1 MAEQYDVIIIG
12 GGSAGCAAASRLS
25 EDPKRKVL
33 LLEAGPDPRPL
44 PEMVAE
50 AKNQIRLLM
59 ETDYLTMYPSPRDLD
74 GSICYKLAGKI
85 MGGGS
90 SVNVMAAPRPMRAD
104 MDNWVAAGNPDWSW
118 EKVLPILKRLESDQD
133 FPDSPIHGND
143 GPLYVKR
150 PFTFETPGTA
160 DPVQAFIEAGQQ
172 KGLPLLEDTNIPDPE
187 GVGHPPFSIKDGKRQ
202 STVVAYL
209 DPARDRAN
217 LTIVS
222 EAQVTG
228 LDVSGNRVNAVRYE
242 KDGRQETASGGHV
255 VVSAGVYHTAQ
266 ILMLSGIGRAAD
278 LQKVGIQVVKDMP
291 GLGQNYQDHAV
302 VFMTFECKEEFDA
315 DWIIPRIRYIYKSHA
330 DRDCSNFHISL
341 RPPTQIEGIKP
352 TIPLS
357 ASMLEQMSRGRIYLQ
372 SSDPRELPVIESAM
386 LEDQQDIDS
395 MTTAMAFIKEITET
409 PAMRELYG
417 ELLTPTPSEDWVQY
431 ARATYDSY
439 HHGVGTCLMGPA
451 SNSDAVVDQTLR
463 VHGMDNLWVAD
474 ASIMPTVVHANT
486 NVTCIMIGERLSD
499 FMKAAG
505 G

>member
-1 MAEQYDVIIIG
+1 MAEHYDVIIIG

-25 EDPKRKVL
+25 EDPGRKVL
-33 LLEAGPDPRPL
+33 LLEAGPDPQPI

-50 AKNQIRLLM
+50 AKNQVRLLL
-59 ETDYLTMYPSPRDLD
+59 ETDYLAMYPSPRDLD
-74 GSICYKLAGKI
+74 GSVCYKLAGRI

-90 SVNVMAAPRPMRAD
+90 SVNVMAAPRPMKAD

-118 EKVLPILKRLESDQD
+118 EKVLPVLKRLESDQD
-133 FPDSPIHGND
+133 FPDSPLHGND

-150 PFTFETPGTA
+150 PFTFDAPGTA
-160 DPVQAFIEAGQQ
+160 DPVQAFIEAGQH

-209 DPARDRAN
+209 NPARDRDN
-217 LTIVS
+217 LTIVA
-222 EAQVTG
+222 EALVHK
-228 LDVSGNRVNAVRYE
+228 LDVEGNRVTGVRYE
-242 KDGRQETASGGHV
+242 KDGRQETVTGNQV
-255 VVSAGVYHTAQ
+255 VVSAGVYYSAQ
-266 ILMLSGIGRAAD
+266 LLMLSGIGRGED
-278 LQKVGIQVVKDMP
+278 LDKVGIQVVKDMP
-291 GLGQNYQDHAV
+291 GVGQNYQDHAV

-315 DWIIPRIRYIYKSHA
+315 DWIIPRIRYIYKSHD

-357 ASMLEQMSRGRIYLQ
+357 ASLLEQMNRGRIYLT
-372 SSDPRELPVIESAM
+372 SNDPRELPVIESAM
-386 LEDQQDIDS
+386 LEDRQDIES
-395 MTTAMAFIKEITET
+395 MTRAMEFIKEITET
-409 PAMRELYG
+409 PPMRELYG
-417 ELLTPTPSEDWVQY
+417 DLLTPSPGEDWVKF
-431 ARATYDSY
+431 AKATYDSY
-439 HHGVGTCLMGPA
+439 HHGVGTCLMAPA
-451 SNSDAVVDQTLR
+451 SNPEAVVDETLR

-499 FMKAAG
+499 FVKAAG

>member
-1 MAEQYDVIIIG
+1 MAEHYDVIIIG

-25 EDPKRKVL
+25 EDPRRKVL
-33 LLEAGPDPRPL
+33 LLEAGPDPRPI

-50 AKNQIRLLM
+50 SRNQIRLLM
-59 ETDYLTMYPSPRDLD
+59 ETDYLMMYPSPRDLD
-74 GSICYKLAGKI
+74 GSICYKLAGRI

-90 SVNVMAAPRPMRAD
+90 SVNVMAAPRPMKAD

-118 EKVLPILKRLESDQD
+118 EKVLPVLKRLESDQD
-133 FPDSPIHGND
+133 FPDSPLHGND

-150 PFTFETPGTA
+150 PFTFETPDAA

-222 EAQVTG
+222 EAQVTS

-242 KDGRQETASGGHV
+242 KHGRQETVSGGHV
-255 VVSAGVYHTAQ
+255 VVSAGVYNTAP

-278 LQKVGIQVVKDMP
+278 LQKVGIPVVKDMP
-291 GLGQNYQDHAV
+291 GVGQNYQDHAV

-330 DRDCSNFHISL
+330 DRDCANFHISL

-357 ASMLEQMSRGRIYLQ
+357 ASLLEQMSRGRMYLQ

-386 LEDQQDIDS
+386 LEDSRDIDA
-395 MTTAMAFIKEITET
+395 MTTAMAFIKEVAET

-417 ELLTPTPSEDWVQY
+417 DLLTPGPGEDWARF

-451 SNSDAVVDQTLR
+451 SNSEAVVDQTLR

-499 FMKAAG
+499 FVKEAG

>member
-1 MAEQYDVIIIG
+1 MAEHYDVVIIG

-25 EDPKRKVL
+25 EDPGRKVL
-33 LLEAGPDPRPL
+33 LLEAGPDPRPI

-50 AKNQIRLLM
+50 ARNQIRLLM
-59 ETDYLTMYPSPRDLD
+59 ETDYLMMYPSPRDLD
-74 GSICYKLAGKI
+74 GSTCYKLAGRI

-90 SVNVMAAPRPMRAD
+90 SVNVMAAPRPMKAD
-104 MDNWVAAGNPDWSW
+104 MDHWAAAGNPDWSW
-118 EKVLPILKRLESDQD
+118 EKVLPVLKRLESDQD
-133 FPDSPIHGND
+133 FPDSPLHGND

-150 PFTFETPGTA
+150 PFTFETPDAA
-160 DPVQAFIEAGQQ
+160 DPVQAFIEAGRQ

-187 GVGHPPFSIKDGKRQ
+187 GVGHPPFSIRDGKRQ

-209 DPARDRAN
+209 DPARDRSN

-222 EAQVTG
+222 EARVTG
-228 LDVSGNRVNAVRYE
+228 LVVSGNRVHAVRYE
-242 KDGRQETASGGHV
+242 KDGRQETVSGGHV

-278 LQKVGIQVVKDMP
+278 LQKVGIPVVRDMP
-291 GLGQNYQDHAV
+291 GVGRNYQDHAV
-302 VFMTFECKEEFDA
+302 VFMTFECRQEFDA

-330 DRDCSNFHISL
+330 DRDCANFHLSL
-341 RPPTQIEGIKP
+341 RPPTRIEGIRP

-357 ASMLEQMSRGRIYLQ
+357 ASLLEQMNRGRICLR

-386 LEDQQDIDS
+386 LEDPRDIDA
-395 MTTAMAFIKEITET
+395 MTTAMAFIKEVTET
-409 PAMRELYG
+409 PAMREIYG
-417 ELLTPTPSEDWVQY
+417 DLLTPGPGEDWARF

-451 SNSDAVVDQTLR
+451 SNREAVVDQTLR

-486 NVTCIMIGERLSD
+486 NVSCIMIGERLSD
-499 FMKAAG
+499 FVKEAG

>member
-1 MAEQYDVIIIG
+1 MAEHYDVVIIG

-25 EDPKRKVL
+25 EDPGRKVL
-33 LLEAGPDPRPL
+33 LLEAGPDPRPI

-50 AKNQIRLLM
+50 ARNQIRLLM
-59 ETDYLTMYPSPRDLD
+59 ETDYLMMYPSPRDLD
-74 GSICYKLAGKI
+74 GSTCYKLAGRI

-90 SVNVMAAPRPMRAD
+90 SVNVMAAPRPMKAD
-104 MDNWVAAGNPDWSW
+104 MDDWVAAGNPDWSW
-118 EKVLPILKRLESDQD
+118 DKVLPILKRLESDQD
-133 FPDSPIHGND
+133 FPDSPLHGND

-150 PFTFETPGTA
+150 PFTFETPGAA

-172 KGLPLLEDTNIPDPE
+172 KGLPLLEDTNLPDPE
-187 GVGHPPFSIKDGKRQ
+187 GVGHPPFSIRDGKRQ

-209 DPARDRAN
+209 DPARNRAN

-228 LDVSGNRVNAVRYE
+228 LDVSGNRVHAVRYE
-242 KDGRQETASGGHV
+242 KDGRQETVSGGHV

-278 LQKVGIQVVKDMP
+278 LRKVGVPVVRDVP
-291 GLGQNYQDHAV
+291 GVGRNYQDHAV

-330 DRDCSNFHISL
+330 DRDCANFHISL

-357 ASMLEQMSRGRIYLQ
+357 ASLLEQMNRGRIYLR

-386 LEDQQDIDS
+386 LEDSRDIDA
-395 MTTAMAFIKEITET
+395 MTTAMGFIKEIVET

-417 ELLTPTPSEDWVQY
+417 ELLTPGPGEDWAKF

-439 HHGVGTCLMGPA
+439 HHGVGTCLMAPA
-451 SNSDAVVDQTLR
+451 SNPEAVVDQTLR

-474 ASIMPTVVHANT
+474 ASVMPTVVHANT

-499 FMKAAG
+499 FVKEAG

>member
-1 MAEQYDVIIIG
+1 MADHYDVIIIG

-25 EDPKRKVL
+25 EDPGRKVL
-33 LLEAGPDPRPL
+33 LLEAGPDPRPI

-50 AKNQIRLLM
+50 AKNQVRLLL
-59 ETDYLTMYPSPRDLD
+59 ETDYLAMYPSPRDLD
-74 GSICYKLAGKI
+74 GSICYKLAGRI

-90 SVNVMAAPRPMRAD
+90 SVNVMAAPRPMKAD

-118 EKVLPILKRLESDQD
+118 ESVLPVLKRLESDQD
-133 FPDSPIHGND
+133 FPDSPLHGNS

-150 PFTFETPGTA
+150 PFTFDTPGTA

-209 DPARDRAN
+209 DPARGRDN
-217 LTIVS
+217 LTIVA
-222 EAQVTG
+222 EAQVNK
-228 LDVSGNRVNAVRYE
+228 LDIEGNRVTGVRYE
-242 KDGRQETASGGHV
+242 KDGRQETASANNV
-255 VVSAGVYHTAQ
+255 VVSAGVYYSAQ
-266 ILMLSGIGRAAD
+266 LLMLSGIGRADD
-278 LQKVGIQVVKDMP
+278 LRKLDIEVVKDMP
-291 GLGQNYQDHAV
+291 GVGRNYQDHAV
-302 VFMTFECKEEFDA
+302 VFMTFECKEDFDT

-330 DRDCSNFHISL
+330 ERDCSNFHISL

-357 ASMLEQMSRGRIYLQ
+357 ASLLEQMSRGRLYLQ
-372 SSDPRELPVIESAM
+372 SSDPREFPVIESAM
-386 LEDQQDIDS
+386 LEHQQDIES
-395 MTTAMAFIKEITET
+395 MTRAMEFIKEITET
-409 PAMRELYG
+409 PPMRELYG
-417 ELLTPTPSEDWVQY
+417 DLLTPGPGEDWVKY
-431 ARATYDSY
+431 AQATYDSY

-451 SNSDAVVDQTLR
+451 SNPEAVVDQTLR

-499 FMKAAG
+499 FVKQAG

>member
-1 MAEQYDVIIIG
+1 MAEHYDVVIIG

-25 EDPKRKVL
+25 EDPGRKVL
-33 LLEAGPDPRPL
+33 LLEAGPDPRPI

-50 AKNQIRLLM
+50 ARNQIRLLM
-59 ETDYLTMYPSPRDLD
+59 ETDYLMMYPSPRDLD
-74 GSICYKLAGKI
+74 GSTCYKLAGRI

-90 SVNVMAAPRPMRAD
+90 SVNVMAAPRPMKAD
-104 MDNWVAAGNPDWSW
+104 MDDWVAAGNPDWSW
-118 EKVLPILKRLESDQD
+118 EKVLPVLKRLESDQD
-133 FPDSPIHGND
+133 FPDSPLHGND

-150 PFTFETPGTA
+150 PFTFETPGAA

-187 GVGHPPFSIKDGKRQ
+187 GVGHPPFSIRDGKRQ
-202 STVVAYL
+202 SAVVAYL
-209 DPARDRAN
+209 DPARNRAN

-228 LDVSGNRVNAVRYE
+228 LDVSGNRVHAVRYE
-242 KDGRQETASGGHV
+242 KDGRQETVSGGHV

-266 ILMLSGIGRAAD
+266 LLMLSGIGRAAD
-278 LQKVGIQVVKDMP
+278 LREVGIPVVRDIP
-291 GLGQNYQDHAV
+291 GVGRNYQDHAV

-330 DRDCSNFHISL
+330 DRDCANFHISL
-341 RPPTQIEGIKP
+341 RPPTRIEGIKP

-357 ASMLEQMSRGRIYLQ
+357 ASLLEQMNRGRIYLR

-386 LEDQQDIDS
+386 LEDSRDIDA
-395 MTTAMAFIKEITET
+395 MTTAMGFIKETAET

-417 ELLTPTPSEDWVQY
+417 ELLTPGPGEDWAKF

-439 HHGVGTCLMGPA
+439 HHGVGTCLMAPA
-451 SNSDAVVDQTLR
+451 SNPEAVVDQTLR

-474 ASIMPTVVHANT
+474 ASVMPTVVHANT

-499 FMKAAG
+499 FVKEAG

>member
-1 MAEQYDVIIIG
+1 MADHYDVIIIG

-25 EDPKRKVL
+25 EDPRRKVL
-33 LLEAGPDPRPL
+33 LLEAGPDPQPI

-50 AKNQIRLLM
+50 AQNQVRLLL
-59 ETDYLTMYPSPRDLD
+59 ETDYLAMYPSPRDLD
-74 GSICYKLAGKI
+74 GSICYKLAGRI

-90 SVNVMAAPRPMRAD
+90 SVNVMAAPRPMKAD

-118 EKVLPILKRLESDQD
+118 EKVLPVLKRLESDQD
-133 FPDSPIHGND
+133 FPDSPLHGND

-150 PFTFETPGTA
+150 PFTFDTPGAA
-160 DPVQAFIEAGQQ
+160 DPVQAFIEAGQH

-209 DPARDRAN
+209 NPARGRDN
-217 LTIVS
+217 LTIVD
-222 EAQVTG
+222 EALVTR
-228 LDVSGNRVNAVRYE
+228 LDIEGNRVTGVRYE
-242 KDGRQETASGGHV
+242 KDGRQETVSGNQV
-255 VVSAGVYHTAQ
+255 VVSAGVYSSAQ
-266 ILMLSGIGRAAD
+266 LLMLSGIGRAQD
-278 LQKVGIQVVKDMP
+278 LEKVGIEVVRHMP
-291 GLGQNYQDHAV
+291 GVGENYQDHAV

-357 ASMLEQMSRGRIYLQ
+357 ASLLEQMNRGRIHLQ
-372 SSDPRELPVIESAM
+372 NSDPREFPIIESAM
-386 LEDQQDIDS
+386 LEDPQDIES
-395 MTTAMAFIKEITET
+395 MTKAMEFIKEITET
-409 PAMRELYG
+409 PPMRELYG
-417 ELLTPTPSEDWVQY
+417 DLLTPGPAEDWVKF
-431 ARATYDSY
+431 AKATYDSY
-439 HHGVGTCLMGPA
+439 HHGVGTCLMAPA
-451 SNSDAVVDQTLR
+451 SNPEAVVDQNLK

-499 FMKAAG
+499 FVKAAG

>member
-33 LLEAGPDPRPL
+33 LLEAGPDPRPI

-74 GSICYKLAGKI
+74 GSTCYKLAGKI

-90 SVNVMAAPRPMRAD
+90 SVNVMAAPRPMKAD

-278 LQKVGIQVVKDMP
+278 LQKVGISGGQ
-291 GLGQNYQDHAV
+291 GHARLG
-302 VFMTFECKEEFDA
+302 
-315 DWIIPRIRYIYKSHA
+315 S
-330 DRDCSNFHISL
+330 
-341 RPPTQIEGIKP
+341 
-352 TIPLS
+352 
-357 ASMLEQMSRGRIYLQ
+357 
-372 SSDPRELPVIESAM
+372 ELPG
-386 LEDQQDIDS
+386 
-395 MTTAMAFIKEITET
+395 
-409 PAMRELYG
+409 PCG
-417 ELLTPTPSEDWVQY
+417 
-431 ARATYDSY
+431 
-439 HHGVGTCLMGPA
+439 GVH
-451 SNSDAVVDQTLR
+451 DLR
-463 VHGMDNLWVAD
+463 VQ
-474 ASIMPTVVHANT
+474 
-486 NVTCIMIGERLSD
+486 
-499 FMKAAG
+499 G
-505 G
+505 GV

>member
-1 MAEQYDVIIIG
+1 MAEHYDVIIIG

-25 EDPKRKVL
+25 EDPRRKVL
-33 LLEAGPDPRPL
+33 LLEAGPDPRPI

-50 AKNQIRLLM
+50 AQNQVRLLL
-59 ETDYLTMYPSPRDLD
+59 ETDYLVMYPSPRDLD
-74 GSICYKLAGKI
+74 GSTCYKLSGRI

-90 SVNVMAAPRPMRAD
+90 SVNVMAAPRPMKAD

-118 EKVLPILKRLESDQD
+118 DRVLPILKRLESDQD

-150 PFTFETPGTA
+150 PFTFETPGAA

-209 DPARDRAN
+209 DPARDRTN
-217 LTIVS
+217 LTILS
-222 EAQVTG
+222 EAAVTG
-228 LDVSGNRVNAVRYE
+228 LDISGNRVTAVRYE
-242 KDGRQETASGGHV
+242 KDGRQETVSGGHV
-255 VVSAGVYHTAQ
+255 VVSAGIYHSAQ
-266 ILMLSGIGRAAD
+266 ILNLSGLGRAAD
-278 LQKVGIQVVKDMP
+278 LQQAGIPVVRDMP
-291 GLGQNYQDHAV
+291 GVGLNYQDHAV

-341 RPPTQIEGIKP
+341 RPPTQVEGIQT

-357 ASMLEQMSRGRIYLQ
+357 ASLLEQTNRGRMYLK

-386 LEDQQDIDS
+386 LEDSRDLES
-395 MTTAMAFIKEITET
+395 MTAAMAFIKEITET

-417 ELLTPTPSEDWVQY
+417 ELVTPGPTEDWARF

-439 HHGVGTCLMGPA
+439 HHGVGTCLMAPA
-451 SNSDAVVDQTLR
+451 SNSEAVVGQNLR
-463 VHGMDNLWVAD
+463 VHGIDNLWVAD

-499 FMKAAG
+499 FVKAAG